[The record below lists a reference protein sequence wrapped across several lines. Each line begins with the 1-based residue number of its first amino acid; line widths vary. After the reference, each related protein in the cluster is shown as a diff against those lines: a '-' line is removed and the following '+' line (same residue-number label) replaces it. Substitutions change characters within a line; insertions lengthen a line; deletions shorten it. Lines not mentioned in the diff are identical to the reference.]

1 MTHRAVSIVGGLIHS
16 EEGVIVS
23 EIDWTVTWKLF
34 HYQFW
39 CIYLCVGVP
48 SRLFLARRI
57 KTASLGNAVFYA
69 IASSLVASLLST
81 WFPIIPLAGAI
92 LINMA
97 GEAARESALI
107 TVPMVAVLMGLETA
121 LVDAIFVRMLLKG
134 SPRVGLQGIP
144 SHKHTERDNCA
155 RTWISLGTPSHADF
169 HRRFGHMLLTGVS
182 AY

>member
-97 GEAARESALI
+97 GEAAREYALI

-134 SPRVGLQGIP
+134 SPRVGFRAFLVIN
-144 SHKHTERDNCA
+144 TLNA
-155 RTWISLGTPSHADF
+155 TIALALGLAWA
-169 HRRFGHMLLTGVS
+169 HRHMPIFIAALDICC
-182 AY
+182 